1 MIQYINKLIQKLK
14 SSEKGQG
21 MVEYA
26 LIIAFVAA
34 IAIFVLNGKLGTA
47 VSNAFEQA
55 SSAVNSATNGAT
67 AWQNGGGNGN
77 NAQTG

>member
-1 MIQYINKLIQKLK
+1 MFTYINSLIQKIK

-34 IAIFVLNGKLGTA
+34 IAIFVLSNDGLGGA
-47 VSNAFEQA
+47 VGNAFSNASDMVE
-55 SSAVNSATNGAT
+55 SANEAV
-67 AWQNGGGNGN
+67 QDVGN
-77 NAQTG
+77 

>member
-1 MIQYINKLIQKLK
+1 MFTYINSLIQKIK

-34 IAIFVLNGKLGTA
+34 IAIFVLSNDGLGGA
-47 VSNAFEQA
+47 VGNAFSNA
-55 SSAVNSATNGAT
+55 SDMV
-67 AWQNGGGNGN
+67 N
-77 NAQTG
+77 NANEAANELSNQ

>member
-34 IAIFVLNGKLGTA
+34 IAIFVLNGRLGTA
-47 VSNAFEQA
+47 ISGAFDQA
-55 SSAVNSATNGAT
+55 SQAVDSATKDAT
-67 AWQNGGGNGN
+67 AWSTGG
-77 NAQTG
+77 

>member
-1 MIQYINKLIQKLK
+1 MFKYINKLIKKLK
-14 SSEKGQG
+14 ESEKGQG

-47 VSNAFEQA
+47 INGAFENASQA
-55 SSAVNSATNGAT
+55 VDDASKGAT
-67 AWQNGGGNGN
+67 ALRNGTN
-77 NAQTG
+77 N

>member
-1 MIQYINKLIQKLK
+1 MFTYIQSLIQKIK

-34 IAIFVLNGKLGTA
+34 IAIFVLSQDGLGGA
-47 VSNAFEQA
+47 VGAAFSNASDMVNQA
-55 SSAVNSATNGAT
+55 NEAASELSN
-67 AWQNGGGNGN
+67 Q
-77 NAQTG
+77 